1 MSSRGWVIA
10 GLALAAALLLVGRAV
25 TTLLVDHAWYAAMG
39 APGLWWERMVDTVLL
54 QGGTWV
60 LGSAFAFANLHAV
73 RRTILAVAIPSR
85 VANIEMTAMIPAR
98 RLLSITILL
107 AVLVGLA
114 LAAPMDDWTAV
125 ALARHGVPFGEI
137 EFFLDKDLGFFLYWL
152 PLEEGLYLW
161 ALLSLVAVT
170 TIVLVLYALTRSLRL
185 EGRRVVASTHVRRH
199 LSVLGALVLLLL
211 AWSYRLDAFDVL
223 REGSGPDGLFLR
235 VDHVV
240 TLRVDLVLAVMSG
253 IAAMLVLRAG
263 WMGQLRLA
271 FITVS
276 VVLISSVGLR
286 HALPSLIMR
295 GNTLGEP
302 GRRDLDYLATR
313 TLVSRRAYDVDG
325 IRFVGAPRV
334 VARTSRVAL
343 ADVESSVSLWD
354 APAVRAR
361 LGDGTRTANVLAAV
375 TWRASEEGRIDAV
388 YARRAAPGDEAWHV
402 RLADATRPVLI
413 DSGFD
418 LQGGVLDSTAYPASQ
433 EPLVA
438 PGYQGYRLVPDSTG
452 LVLGSP
458 LDGTLARVAHAWAER
473 DPALLTPDSA
483 TGRAVRFVSH
493 RDVRERVGL
502 LAPVLAQGE
511 EVLPLVHD
519 GVLYWTVDLY
529 SASDSY
535 PLSQRWLIA
544 GSVRSYFRHAATALV
559 EGATGRVRFLPVD
572 RPDPLARTWLA
583 LVPSLILAP
592 AAAPPGLVDRLPPAT
607 DGAIAQ
613 LRTFAQ
619 FGSRLEGPVHRT
631 VPDSAITADGPVPHL
646 VRVDGQPTLAWSVPL
661 LDGDQ
666 LGGLVTAVGGRQR
679 ATYWDTTIVP
689 RPRWETIRER
699 LRLALDSARS
709 GLPDGSRREPRVRPG
724 RVQAVLTEQGPLF
737 LQPLQWNRGDGDVL
751 VSRVAVLLDPAGGS
765 VGVGMTAGDALAR
778 LGAVSAG
785 QVPPDDPLAA
795 FTESREQGVT
805 RLYEAMREA
814 MRAGNWSRF
823 GAAFDSLGRVLGR
836 PPE

>member
-1 MSSRGWVIA
+1 MIA

-39 APGLWWERMVDTVLL
+39 APGLWWERIVDTILL

-60 LGSAFAFANLHAV
+60 VGSAFAFANLHAV

-98 RLLSITILL
+98 RLLGITILL
-107 AVLVGLA
+107 AMLLGLA

-125 ALARHGVPFGEI
+125 ALARHGIPFGEI
-137 EFFLDKDLGFFLYWL
+137 EGFLDRDLGFYLYWL

-161 ALLSLVAVT
+161 ALISLVAVT

-223 REGSGPDGLFLR
+223 RDGSGPDGLFLR

-240 TLRVDLVLAVMSG
+240 TLRVDLVLAILSG
-253 IAAMLVLRAG
+253 IAALMVLRAG
-263 WMGQLRLA
+263 WIGQLRLA
-271 FITVS
+271 FVTVS
-276 VVLISSVGLR
+276 VVLISALGLR
-286 HALPSLIMR
+286 HALPSLLMR
-295 GNTLGEP
+295 GNTIGEP
-302 GRRDLDYLATR
+302 GRRDSDYLATR

-325 IRFVGAPRV
+325 IRFVGAPRM
-334 VARTSRVAL
+334 ASRTPRVAL
-343 ADVESSVSLWD
+343 ADVEASASLWD
-354 APAVRAR
+354 APSVRAR
-361 LGDGTRTANVLAAV
+361 LGDGTRTARILAPV
-375 TWRASEEGRIDAV
+375 TWRAGEDGRIEAL
-388 YARRAAPGDEAWHV
+388 YARRAAPGADAWNF
-402 RLADATRPVLI
+402 RLADATRPVLR
-413 DSGFD
+413 DSAVD
-418 LQGGVLDSTAYPASQ
+418 LLRAVRDSLAYPPSQ
-433 EPLVA
+433 EPLIA
-438 PGYQGYRLVPDSTG
+438 PGYEGYRLVPDSTG

-458 LDGTLARVAHAWAER
+458 LDGALARVAHAWAER
-473 DPALLTPDSA
+473 DPALLAPDSA
-483 TGRAVRFVSH
+483 QGRAVRFVSH
-493 RDVRERVGL
+493 RDVRERVSL
-502 LAPVLAQGE
+502 LAPVLAQGD
-511 EVLPLVHD
+511 EVLPLVHE
-519 GVLYWTVDLY
+519 GVLYWTLELY

-559 EGATGRVRFLPVD
+559 EAATGRTRFVAVA
-572 RPDPLARTWLA
+572 RPDPFARTWMA
-583 LVPSLILAP
+583 LVPSLMLAP
-592 AAAPPGLVDRLPPAT
+592 ADTPPGLLDRLPPAT

-619 FGSRLEGPVHRT
+619 FGSRLEGPVSRT

-646 VRVDGQPTLAWSVPL
+646 VRVDGRPTLAWSVPL

-666 LGGLVTAVGGRQR
+666 LGGLITAVGGRQR
-679 ATYWDTTIVP
+679 ATYWDTTTVP

-709 GLPDGSRREPRVRPG
+709 ELPEGSRREPRIRPG
-724 RVQAVLTEQGPLF
+724 RVQSILTEQGPLF
-737 LQPLQWNRGDGDVL
+737 LQPLGWNRGDGDVL
-751 VSRVAVLLDPAGGS
+751 VSRVAVLLDPAAGK
-765 VGVGMTAGDALAR
+765 VGVGMSSGDALAR
-778 LGAVSAG
+778 VGAVSAG
-785 QVPPDDPLAA
+785 RLPADDPLAA
-795 FTESREQGVT
+795 FGETREQGVS

-814 MRAGNWSRF
+814 MRAGDWSRF